1 MITTNANTSYFDS
14 SVLYNYAS
22 ILLPPTAGI
31 EEKFDLPSILFPYE
45 NFPISQTAKYI
56 DVNNVQITKDES
68 KIIKMGKKYFE
79 ENKPILLEKY
89 RNQYIAIINN
99 EVVDSDENF
108 SKLAARVYE
117 KYGYQTIYMP
127 YVEAENKIL
136 MVPSPIIDIS

>member
-31 EEKFDLPSILFPYE
+31 EEKFDLPSILLPYE

-79 ENKPILLEKY
+79 ENKPTLLEKY

>member
-79 ENKPILLEKY
+79 ENKPTLLEKY